1 MFMAVAEV
9 GSFSAAARRLGVTP
23 SAVSKGVARLEG
35 GLGVRLLAR
44 STRHVNLTAEGTS
57 FRDRCRPILS
67 DLAEARDEILMA
79 GAAPAGRL
87 RVSLPTSMSQL
98 KFIPALPRFLALYP
112 AIQIDIN
119 VTDRPVDLIGEGIDV
134 AIRVGE
140 MGDSR
145 LIARKLWQPAYVT
158 CASPAYLAR
167 KGTPQTIEDL
177 VDHQCLGRF
186 VDHMGRVRNWVFRR
200 EGATF
205 EWEPRGQ
212 VTIDRV
218 EGLAT
223 AAMAGLGIIHLNHYV
238 VEEDLKAGRLLQI
251 LGDYASPGPPIQA
264 VMVPG
269 RQHVPRVRAFVDFAV
284 SLFATCTNAD

>member
-23 SAVSKGVARLEG
+23 SAVSKGIARLEG

-44 STRHVNLTAEGTS
+44 STRHVNLTVEGTS

-98 KFIPALPRFLALYP
+98 KIIPALPRFFALYP

-140 MGDSR
+140 MSDSR

-167 KGTPQTIEDL
+167 RGTPKTIEDL

-186 VDHMGRVRNWVFRR
+186 VDHMGRMRNWVFRR
-200 EGATF
+200 EGALT

-212 VTIDRV
+212 VKIDQV

-223 AAMAGLGIIHLNHYV
+223 AAVAGLGIIHMNHYI
-238 VEEDLKAGRLLQI
+238 VEEDLNAGRLVQVLA
-251 LGDYASPGPPIQA
+251 DYASPGPPIQA

-269 RQHVPRVRAFVDFAV
+269 RQNVPRVRAFVDFAV
-284 SLFATCTNAD
+284 SLFATCQNAD